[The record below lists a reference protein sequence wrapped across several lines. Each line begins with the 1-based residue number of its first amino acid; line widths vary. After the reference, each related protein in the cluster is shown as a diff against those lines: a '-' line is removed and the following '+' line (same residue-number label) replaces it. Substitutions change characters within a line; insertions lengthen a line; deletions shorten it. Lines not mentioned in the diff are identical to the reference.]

1 MPWCALDSGSALVV
15 IAFQLEPTSPL
26 GASVLESTVVVLLV
40 PSKPPVTTTKAL
52 VSLTGTTT
60 ALRPVRAVGRAVV
73 VVQVTLLTLNS
84 SFCTRATTIPLLVPP
99 EVTTVTVTVPGTVN
113 VVVDGTTTTMPVS
126 DHPEASGVTVATV
139 LPWVKRTCP
148 GALWKPVPFI
158 SMGRPTELEGVVEL
172 LIFKIEGTGAVA
184 PPPPP
189 PQPTKKAAT
198 VIMSTAQLA
207 IVHPSRCIS

>member
-1 MPWCALDSGSALVV
+1 
-15 IAFQLEPTSPL
+15 
-26 GASVLESTVVVLLV
+26 VLESTVVVLLV

-52 VSLTGTTT
+52 VLLMGTTT

-73 VVQVTLLTLNS
+73 VVHVTLLTLNVS
-84 SFCTRATTIPLLVPP
+84 VCTRATTTPLLVPP
-99 EVTTVTVTVPGTVN
+99 EVTTVTVTVPDTVN
-113 VVVDGTTTTMPVS
+113 EFVPSPDGTTTTMPVS
-126 DHPEASGVTVATV
+126 DHPEAFGVTVATM

-148 GALWKPVPFI
+148 GELWKPLPFI
-158 SMGRPTELEGVVEL
+158 SMGRPTGLEGVVEL
-172 LIFKIEGTGAVA
+172 LILEIEGTGVVVA

-207 IVHPSRCIS
+207 IVHPSRCISIFLGPGPLG